1 MGGSGSKLPEEQ
13 TIDMELDSE
22 TGTNVAEINFD
33 MRTESETNNAF
44 IQVHQGTMVGMTMGL
59 VVTIIIALLLYG
71 FGRCWCARIHRW
83 CGEDR
88 PHANNNM
95 EMGRINSA
103 GSVDNK
109 TDETDDAEKTRRNSK
124 III

>member
-22 TGTNVAEINFD
+22 TGTNVAEITFD

-59 VVTIIIALLLYG
+59 AVTIIIALILYG
-71 FGRCWCARIHRW
+71 FSRCWC
-83 CGEDR
+83 
-88 PHANNNM
+88 
-95 EMGRINSA
+95 
-103 GSVDNK
+103 
-109 TDETDDAEKTRRNSK
+109 
-124 III
+124 